1 MTQPTPEQIQQWAL
15 PDQCN
20 VANIRNSQGQSEYR
34 NLSWEY
40 DETTA
45 KFSVKQMHEAF
56 AAGAA
61 SRDAEF
67 APFLKDG
74 ETPFERFTGE
84 RKDGDALLK
93 VYGKA
98 LTEIE
103 TLRIQLAALRAPI
116 TPEAA
121 YDMGSKGA
129 EPTEQER
136 LLFEEWMRG
145 HCWALCAHWDGKQYA
160 SDEETNGMV
169 SMQAM
174 VTRRLFGAW
183 RDRAALYAAPTPQ
196 EPVNQ
201 MLLDAVALAYGH
213 LWHINNE
220 PMAPIPLRSDG
231 EAAYAARKILRDLL
245 TTEQRGNGI
254 NQARAAIAAAEQ
266 QGAGK

>member
-74 ETPFERFTGE
+74 ETPFERFTRE

-103 TLRIQLAALRAPI
+103 TLRTQLTEAQGELFIWRSQVELDQAELKRAHELREELQSQL
-116 TPEAA
+116 EAYKTTLDA
-121 YDMGSKGA
+121 TQR
-129 EPTEQER
+129 EVTR
-136 LLFEEWMRG
+136 LLEE
-145 HCWALCAHWDGKQYA
+145 K
-160 SDEETNGMV
+160 
-169 SMQAM
+169 
-174 VTRRLFGAW
+174 
-183 RDRAALYAAPTPQ
+183 YAAPTVGFVL
-196 EPVNQ
+196 VNQ

-213 LWHINNE
+213 LWNINDE
-220 PMAPIPLRSDG
+220 SMAPIPLRSDG
-231 EAAYAARKILRDLL
+231 EASYAARKILRDLL